1 MTLRMRI
8 AAHFILFTVIVSAL
22 LWLMEVVLFERLY
35 YDAKTRETKAIAA
48 DLAVSCAND
57 TTEDFKAVLTDA
69 AVNNQLCMMASG
81 VLPSSGMS

>member
-48 DLAVSCAND
+48 DLAVSCAD
-57 TTEDFKAVLTDA
+57 RHGDPR
-69 AVNNQLCMMASG
+69 G
-81 VLPSSGMS
+81 RLPDPCG